1 MRLLQYKDLD
11 LKRVRPAFAKVRSA
25 IEAGD
30 FKSPDVKKLHVG
42 GYYRAK
48 LDHSNRL
55 LLQFARHGGE
65 TVCLA
70 LEVIENHAYEKSRF
84 LRGAPV
90 DEAKIEHEL
99 PIELAQSGID
109 AVPLRWLHATRSEFE
124 LLDKPIVFDDAQEA
138 VRRLP
143 APVVLV
149 GSAGSG
155 KTAVTLAK
163 LREAEGRVLYV
174 TQSAY
179 LAQSAR
185 ALYDAHGY
193 ENPGQEAEFLSY
205 REFLETLHVPQGRE
219 VSFNAFRGWFDRH
232 RAAAKALGD
241 LDAHALF
248 EEFRGVIGAQP
259 IGPLRLAEYI
269 ELGQRQSLLAPTARE
284 AAHALFGRYRQWLTE
299 TDQFDLNL
307 VAHEWRLRAQP
318 AYDFIVIDEVQDL
331 TTVQLALV
339 LACLKAPR
347 QFLLCGDSNQIVHPN
362 FFSWAAVKTLF
373 WQGLAGEAAQ
383 HQQLQVLQANF
394 RNTQAVT
401 ELANTLLKIKQARFG
416 SIDRESNFLVQSTS
430 GEPGE
435 VMLVQAK
442 EAALKQ
448 IDAST
453 RASVRHAVIVLRD
466 EDKVQARVQF
476 RTPLVFSVHE
486 AKGLEYPH
494 VVLMGIV
501 SGQRVAYAEVCD
513 GVTSQ
518 DLRRDELD
526 YRRAKDKS
534 DKSLEL
540 YKFYVNALY
549 VAMTRAVQSL
559 TIVES
564 DTGHPIFGLLGLQAG
579 EARTGVTPAS
589 TKEDWAQEARKLE
602 LQGKEEQA
610 RTIRETFLQ
619 GKPVPWTPWS
629 RSLIDELAPKAL
641 DPANP
646 SSKLRQ
652 TLFDYALWHGQQR
665 WIERLAATPF
675 LPAKGLVDGGS
686 FNMAGSTLIRRM
698 NMPEWDRLEAHTR
711 RIVAAAHQRHLQT
724 YAAKNFK
731 DILRLCDVHGVDHL
745 TPVGATPLMLAARAG
760 NLPLVRALLAKGADP
775 DLRDEFGHTAWLH
788 AVSRAMQESGFAVA
802 GLPQL
807 YDALAP
813 AVLDVQTDG
822 RLVRIERHQGEYWV
836 LTLMLAGLKTQWS
849 ACVLRSHEVWNYD
862 DGFFAEQLHLVLER
876 LPPHLWSDKR
886 RKRSYVNQV
895 LARGEVDSSYRP
907 ARQLFARARHGHYL
921 PNPAMLLRQDEGWC
935 PVYAALRLDWLEAG
949 CRTADGY
956 RSTPAGVVARL
967 GSEDSEAHRPPHDG

>member
-1 MRLLQYKDLD
+1 
-11 LKRVRPAFAKVRSA
+11 
-25 IEAGD
+25 
-30 FKSPDVKKLHVG
+30 
-42 GYYRAK
+42 
-48 LDHSNRL
+48 
-55 LLQFARHGGE
+55 
-65 TVCLA
+65 
-70 LEVIENHAYEKSRF
+70 
-84 LRGAPV
+84 V
-90 DEAKIEHEL
+90 DEAKIEHE
-99 PIELAQSGID
+99 PAVEPAQSGAE
-109 AVPLRWLHATRSEFE
+109 AVPLRWLHATRAEFE

-193 ENPGQEAEFLSY
+193 ENQAQEAEFLSY

-259 IGPLRLAEYI
+259 TGPLSLTEYL
-269 ELGQRQSLLAPTARE
+269 ELGQRQSLLAPAARE
-284 AAHALFGRYRQWLTE
+284 AAHALFGRYRQWLAE

-307 VAHEWRLRAQP
+307 VAHDWRAGAQP
-318 AYDFIVIDEVQDL
+318 AYDFVVIDEVQDL
-331 TTVQLALV
+331 TAVQLALV
-339 LACLKAPR
+339 LACLKAPG

-401 ELANTLLKIKQARFG
+401 ALANTLLKIKQARFG
-416 SIDRESNFLVQSTS
+416 SIDRESNFLVQSKS

-435 VMLVQAK
+435 VVLVQARD
-442 EAALKQ
+442 AALKQ
-448 IDAST
+448 IDAAT
-453 RASVRHAVIVLRD
+453 RASARYAVIVLRD
-466 EDKVQARVQF
+466 EDKASAKAQF
-476 RTPLVFSVHE
+476 KTPLIFSVHE

-494 VVLMGIV
+494 VVLMGMV
-501 SGQRVAYAEVCD
+501 SGQRAAYAEVCD
-513 GVTSQ
+513 GVTAQ
-518 DLRRDELD
+518 DLKRDELD

-549 VAMTRAVQSL
+549 VAMTRAVQNL

-564 DTGHPIFGLLGLQAG
+564 DAGHPIFGLLGLQAG
-579 EARTGVTPAS
+579 EARTGATQAS
-589 TKEDWAQEARKLE
+589 TKEEWAQEARKLE
-602 LQGKEEQA
+602 LQGKDEQA
-610 RTIRETFLQ
+610 RAIRETFLQ

-629 RSLIDELAPKAL
+629 RSVIEELAPKAL

-652 TLFDYALWHGQQR
+652 TLFDYALWNGQQR

-711 RIVAAAHQRHLQT
+711 RTVAAARQRHLQAYT
-724 YAAKNFK
+724 ARNFK

-745 TPVGATPLMLAARAG
+745 TPAGATPLMMAARAG
-760 NLPLVRALLAKGADP
+760 NLLLVQALLAKGADP

-788 AVSRAMQESGFAVA
+788 TVSRAMEESGFAVT
-802 GLPQL
+802 GLPAL

-849 ACVLRSHEVWNYD
+849 ACVVRSHEVWKYG

-886 RKRSYVNQV
+886 SKRSYVNQV

-907 ARQLFARARHGHYL
+907 ARQLFARVRHGHYL
-921 PNPAMLLRQDEGWC
+921 PNPAMLLRQGEGWV
-935 PVYAALRLDWLEAG
+935 PVYDALGLAWLEAG
-949 CRTADGY
+949 CGSEEPY
-956 RSTPAGVVARL
+956 RRTPAETVARL
-967 GSEDSEAHRPPHDG
+967 GFADAAAEGAAPPAGNV